1 MIRCAREEMSLDFKS
16 NLFSYT
22 PLNSTKGRCVW
33 SEGPGKLRIKQQIKI
48 ILVSILAHDFVG
60 ISQGFTKCISDG
72 RETVMEHH
80 TGVKK
85 AKYLK
90 KAEQLKKLQQQWIL
104 ENTSAKE
111 NAM

>member
-1 MIRCAREEMSLDFKS
+1 MRVKWRSWQVADQATDKNNIG
-16 NLFSYT
+16 NH
-22 PLNSTKGRCVW
+22 
-33 SEGPGKLRIKQQIKI
+33 
-48 ILVSILAHDFVG
+48 LAHDFVG
-60 ISQGFTKCISDG
+60 SSQGFTTCISDG

-85 AKYLK
+85 TKYLK
-90 KAEQLKKLQQQWIL
+90 KAEQLKKLQRQWIL